1 LCHTNRTTEE
11 RMQYQKN
18 IGKTEER
25 KPHKVFTLRK
35 GNKFYIVKAYDIAF
49 FYSENKIVFAVDKHG
64 QKYFTDSTLTS
75 IEQMVDEEMFFR
87 ANRKFIVNLFY
98 IKYFQ
103 PADRVKLKVY
113 LDTENKINEI
123 TVSQLTASSFKK
135 WINTN

>member
-1 LCHTNRTTEE
+1 
-11 RMQYQKN
+11 MQYQKN

-87 ANRKFIVNLFY
+87 ANRKFIVNLFLHQ
-98 IKYFQ
+98 IFSTGRQGK
-103 PADRVKLKVY
+103 
-113 LDTENKINEI
+113 T
-123 TVSQLTASSFKK
+123 
-135 WINTN
+135 

>member
-1 LCHTNRTTEE
+1 
-11 RMQYQKN
+11 
-18 IGKTEER
+18 
-25 KPHKVFTLRK
+25 LRK